1 MITKK
6 QIAADILENDSN
18 ALNRFAVAQYLAA
31 GIEMI
36 NIGEKKR
43 GRGSQKINPL
53 EKMFKKGDLS
63 RDLYSVAKNY
73 QLQFERS
80 NISHHARP
88 NYDGSGVGSIAFK
101 SKDSFYTDAQLSASN
116 YIAKAKNKII
126 SHNYFKT
133 KSGKIVDRGY
143 LKIIDLVFEKEVAIS
158 NVEEIPPK
166 QTKTTIERKIKEICE
181 ILKTI

>member
-1 MITKK
+1 MMNKK
-6 QIAADILENDSN
+6 QIAANLLENDSN
-18 ALNRFAVAQYLAA
+18 SLSRFAIAQYLSA
-31 GIEMI
+31 GIEVVST
-36 NIGEKKR
+36 GERR

-63 RDLYSVAKNY
+63 RDLYSIARNY

-88 NYDGSGVGSIAFK
+88 SYDGSGVGSIAFK
-101 SKDSFYTDAQLSASN
+101 SKDCFYTDSQLSASN
-116 YIAKAKNKII
+116 YIAKAKNQIML
-126 SHNYFKT
+126 HNYLKT
-133 KSGKIVDRGY
+133 KKGKLVDRGY
-143 LKIIDLVFEKEVAIS
+143 LKIIDLVFEKEIAIS

-166 QTKTTIERKIKEICE
+166 QTKATIERKIKEICE